1 MSVFSFTQVLVM
13 LTLVRAAICH
23 SWIEQ
28 VFRLKPDGSFAPN
41 PGYALGYKPRDS
53 AFVDTDVQTKILDP
67 QSNPPVCRQFTQGY
81 YLNSSYGPLKAAAGD
96 YVALTYQ
103 ENGHTTDPDLTPR
116 PYRGGLTKVYGTMQQ
131 HAGDKLLDVQKW
143 NVDQTGGDKKGKL
156 LASHYYD
163 DGQCFQNRGDAMP
176 SFPIAKDRTAKYGLK
191 ELSCQSDLQLP
202 KDLPESGTYTLYWV
216 WDWPLMPGQVGSVP
230 ELYTSCIEIQ
240 LGPAETKTSS
250 AKQGIKFAKQQ
261 GKGNAGN
268 MGIASQVNNLIEA
281 ATLSGTASPP
291 PYTGPTAGGG
301 NGPVAPAPTP
311 TGNESYLPSPTGAN
325 GIKTVTVTAAPTTV
339 TQYRTVTAG
348 NGNQQ
353 TGAATATASTL
364 QTSVRTGSSAAAP
377 TSNVPVASVTPFLK
391 VRATGKARRDA
402 GAQ

>member
-1 MSVFSFTQVLVM
+1 M
-13 LTLVRAAICH
+13 A
-23 SWIEQ
+23 
-28 VFRLKPDGSFAPN
+28 RLPPN
-41 PGYALGYKPRDS
+41 PGYALGYKPRGLGF
-53 AFVDTDVQTKILDP
+53 ADTDVQTKILDP
-67 QSNPPVCRQFTQGY
+67 QSNPPVCRQFSQGD

-96 YVALTYQ
+96 YVALVYQ

-163 DGQCFQNRGDAMP
+163 DGQCFQNRGVDKTK
-176 SFPIAKDRTAKYGLK
+176 FPIAVDRTAKYGLK
-191 ELSCQSDLQLP
+191 ELFCQSDLQLP

-261 GKGNAGN
+261 DKGNAGN

-301 NGPVAPAPTP
+301 NDPVAPTPTP

-353 TGAATATASTL
+353 TGAVTASTL
-364 QTSVRTGSSAAAP
+364 QTSVRAGRSSAAP
-377 TSNVPVASVTPFLK
+377 TINVPVASVTPFLK

>member
-1 MSVFSFTQVLVM
+1 MSFFSFTQVLVM
-13 LTLVRAAICH
+13 LTLVRAAVGH
-23 SWIEQ
+23 SWIEK
-28 VFRLKPDGSFAPN
+28 VFRMNSDGSFAPN
-41 PGYALGYKPRDS
+41 PGYALGYKPRDAS
-53 AFVDTDVQTKILDP
+53 FADIDVQNKILNP
-67 QSNPPVCRQFTQGY
+67 ETNPPVCRQFSQGD
-81 YLNSSYGPLKAAAGD
+81 YLNSSYGPLQAAAGD
-96 YVALTYQ
+96 FVALMYQ
-103 ENGHTTDPDLTPR
+103 ENGHTTDPNLTPR
-116 PYRGGLTKVYGTMQQ
+116 PYRGGLTHVYGTMTQ

-143 NVDQTGGDKKGKL
+143 NVDQTGGNKKGKL
-156 LASHYYD
+156 LATHYYD
-163 DGQCFQNRGDAMP
+163 DGQCYQDRGAATP
-176 SFPIAKDRTAKYGLK
+176 QFPIAVDRKAKYGLN
-191 ELSCQSDLQLP
+191 ELSCQSDVQLP
-202 KDLPESGTYTLYWV
+202 QDLPQSGTYTLYWV
-216 WDWPLMPGQVGSVP
+216 WDWPLKPGEVGTVP

-240 LGPAETKTSS
+240 LGPASAKTSS

-261 GKGNAGN
+261 VKGNAGN

-281 ATLSGTASPP
+281 STLSGTASPP

-339 TQYRTVTAG
+339 TQYQTVTAG

-353 TGAATATASTL
+353 TDPATASTL
-364 QTSVRTGSSAAAP
+364 QTSVRSGSSAAAP

-402 GAQ
+402 AAQ